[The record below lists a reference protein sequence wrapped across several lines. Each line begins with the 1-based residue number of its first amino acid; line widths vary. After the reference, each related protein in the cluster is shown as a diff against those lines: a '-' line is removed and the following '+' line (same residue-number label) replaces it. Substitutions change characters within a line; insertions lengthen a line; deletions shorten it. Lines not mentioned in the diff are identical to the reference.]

1 MQALKIAATGMAAQ
15 QMRVDVTA
23 QNIANMS
30 TTGYN
35 ARRAEFADLHY
46 QQIRTPG
53 AVTAGTGEIL
63 PAGVQLGLGV
73 RPAAVSM
80 EVRQGSMRQTG
91 GELDIGIE
99 GDGYIEIELPSG
111 EIAYTRDG
119 SLKLTGEGE
128 LVTSEG
134 YRVLPGITIPAD
146 ARKIEINRVGGVFAL
161 FEGQV
166 EVQQLGSLQ
175 LATFIN
181 DKGLEAI
188 GDNLFRETAASGAP
202 NVGEAGGGRARH
214 VPAGLS
220 GTELGRRGHRD
231 HRTDRGAARLR
242 VELQGVER
250 RRRDAVDNLADTLMR
265 YFLILVALVGLS
277 MPASAAD
284 VLARRTLRVGTIIS
298 ATDLDGE
305 GQDSA
310 TVIAWMQGLEV
321 RRAIYA
327 GHPVSRDDLGPPTL
341 VRRNEIVVMTFRA
354 GALGLRTEGRALG
367 AGGAGEIVEVMN
379 LSSRQTVRAIVTNR
393 RAVEVRR

>member
-1 MQALKIAATGMAAQ
+1 MLALKIAATGMAAQ

-46 QQIRTPG
+46 QQLRAPG
-53 AVTAGTGEIL
+53 AITAGTGEIL

-73 RPAAVSM
+73 RPAAISM
-80 EVRQGSMRQTG
+80 EVRQGAMRQTG

-134 YRVLPGITIPAD
+134 YRVLPGITIPVD
-146 ARKIEINRVGGVFAL
+146 ARKIEINREGGVFAL
-161 FEGQV
+161 FDGQV
-166 EVQQLGSLQ
+166 EAQQLGALQ

-202 NVGEAGGGRARH
+202 NVGEAGEDGRGTFRQGYLEQSS
-214 VPAGLS
+214 VDVVTEI
-220 GTELGRRGHRD
+220 TELIEAQRGY
-231 HRTDRGAARLR
+231 
-242 VELQGVER
+242 ELNSKV
-250 RRRDAVDNLADTLMR
+250 L
-265 YFLILVALVGLS
+265 
-277 MPASAAD
+277 SAAD
-284 VLARRTLRVGTIIS
+284 EMLSTT
-298 ATDLDGE
+298 
-305 GQDSA
+305 
-310 TVIAWMQGLEV
+310 
-321 RRAIYA
+321 
-327 GHPVSRDDLGPPTL
+327 SRI
-341 VRRNEIVVMTFRA
+341 R
-354 GALGLRTEGRALG
+354 
-367 AGGAGEIVEVMN
+367 
-379 LSSRQTVRAIVTNR
+379 
-393 RAVEVRR
+393 